1 MPSPRP
7 KRPVALGKTRPP
19 RLGRVFGR
27 ERLFDAIDASPATA
41 VWIGGPPGIGKTTL
55 VATYLQSRAMPC
67 LWLQL
72 DAGDADP
79 ASFAH
84 FLQLAAALPKPVGAR
99 PRAPSPPSADDLR
112 DVPAYV
118 RRCVRRLAAG
128 RPLPW
133 ALVLDNV
140 QELGAAPGLHSGVAA
155 ALAELP
161 EGARVFAVS
170 REPPPPAYA
179 RAMACQQLEFI
190 DETMLRF
197 DDTDAQQLVDLHG
210 RDWRGAELR
219 ELTDGWAAA
228 MILLIAARTELGPG
242 AALRSGTARERLF
255 AFFAT
260 EVLAGMSAGDAQS
273 LMCIAFLPSATAAM
287 AVAVSGDARAG
298 ELLADL
304 TRRSLFTECR
314 EGTVAAYTFHA
325 LFSEFLRTRA
335 AETLAAPA
343 LRALRVQ
350 AADVLTAHGQGD
362 AAIALLLAA
371 EAWPEALQ
379 RIDAQAAGL
388 VTQGRTALVRDAIL
402 AVPERARDVPQAWY
416 WLGHCSLAVDPA
428 QALQQLEHARH
439 GYHTAGDG
447 RGAFCTAAAA
457 ADAIVFIG
465 ASLQPIERWLP
476 LLEADAGSYLAQRDD
491 ETDLRVL
498 PGLLAA
504 FVHCATAHPLT
515 APIADRAER
524 LLDQPLGASQRILLG
539 TLAYYLLWTG
549 QTARLDR
556 VLLKVDRMCAGVDAA
571 PATLLRWY
579 SASVMIRSLRG
590 QVDEALAHARQALA
604 VTNGGPAPMRGR
616 AHLLLVLAALAAR
629 DAALARRH
637 LAESAG
643 LLELH
648 NASDSTIYEFQRGM
662 LMLLDGDW
670 TGADQLMRAAVVSG
684 QASGWP
690 LREHIALLGQ
700 TLAATQV
707 GALADAQTTLDAVLA
722 HPFYAVCRW
731 HHWLAAL
738 IEAHLAEHSG
748 QRARALAALAR
759 AFALG
764 REHGFD
770 FGPMPYCCG
779 DMMPRLAALALAHD
793 IDAPFALHLIR
804 RHALAAP
811 ADAGAHWPWPVRI
824 RCLGSFSI
832 ERDGQALI
840 QSRKESRKPLD
851 LLKLTIALG
860 GVAVRADRLT
870 ALLWPEAEGD
880 AAQNSFDN
888 ALHRLRKL
896 IGETSLVMQAGALSL
911 NPAHCWTDVAALE
924 ASLHEAADLSADAQA
939 GVAVADAVADAVA
952 VADRALALYQGD
964 FLAGDEAHPDVL
976 VARHRLRATFVRHM
990 VALGALLEARGE
1002 HAAAERVYRRVI
1014 EREPLA
1020 EDIVR
1025 RLIQCLLVLGRRAE
1039 AYEAYRHCRQ
1049 QLSVLLGIRPA
1060 AQTEALVETL
1070 REA

>member
-1 MPSPRP
+1 MPSPSPRP
-7 KRPVALGKTRPP
+7 KRPVAIGKTRPP

-27 ERLFDAIDASPATA
+27 ERLFETIDASPAA
-41 VWIGGPPGIGKTTL
+41 VIWIAGPPGIGKTTL
-55 VATYLQSRAMPC
+55 VATYLQGRAIPC

-84 FLQLAAALPKPVGAR
+84 YLQLAAALPKPTGTR
-99 PRAPSPPSADDLR
+99 SRAPSPPSADDLR

-118 RRCVRRLAAG
+118 RRCVRRLAAE

-140 QELGAAPGLHSGVAA
+140 QELGAAPGLHSGIAA

-161 EGARVFAVS
+161 EGARVFSIS

-179 RAMACQQLEFI
+179 RAMASQQLELI

-219 ELTDGWAAA
+219 QLTDGWAAA

-260 EVLAGMSAGDAQS
+260 EVLAGMSAGEAQA

-287 AVAVSGDARAG
+287 AVAVSGDSRAA

-314 EGTVAAYTFHA
+314 EGTVAVYTFHA
-325 LFSEFLRTRA
+325 LFAEFLRARA
-335 AETLAAPA
+335 AEILDAPA
-343 LRALRVQ
+343 LRTLRVQ
-350 AADVLTAHGQGD
+350 AASVLTAHGQGD
-362 AAIALLLAA
+362 AAITLLIAA

-388 VTQGRTALVRDAIL
+388 VTQGRTAFVRDSLL
-402 AVPERARDVPQAWY
+402 AVLESAPEIARDAPQTWY
-416 WLGHCSLAVDPA
+416 WLGVCCLAADPA
-428 QALQQLEHARH
+428 QALQQIDRARL
-439 GYHTAGDG
+439 GYLATCDE

-465 ASLQPIERWLP
+465 ASLHPIERWMP
-476 LLEADAGSYLAQRDD
+476 LLETHAGTYLAQRDD

-604 VTNGGPAPMRGR
+604 VTSGGPSPMRGR

-629 DAALARRH
+629 DATLARAH
-637 LAESAG
+637 LAEAAG
-643 LLELH
+643 LLELN

-707 GALADAQTTLDAVLA
+707 GALADAQTSLDAALA

-738 IEAHLAEHSG
+738 IEAHLAERGG
-748 QRARALAALAR
+748 QRARALTALAR

-764 REHGFD
+764 REYGFD

-779 DMMPRLAALALAHD
+779 DMMSRLAALALAHD
-793 IDAPFALHLIR
+793 IDAPFALHLISR
-804 RHALAAP
+804 YALAAP
-811 ADAGAHWPWPVRI
+811 ADAGARWPWPVRI
-824 RCLGSFSI
+824 CCLGPFAI
-832 ERDGQALI
+832 ERDGQALT

-860 GVAVRADRLT
+860 GVGVRADRLT

-896 IGETSLVMQAGALSL
+896 LGERQLVLQAGALSL
-911 NPAHCWTDVAALE
+911 NPASCWTDVAALE
-924 ASLHEAADLSADAQA
+924 ACLREAAALSADAQV
-939 GVAVADAVADAVA
+939 GVAVAVAE
-952 VADRALALYQGD
+952 RALALYRGD
-964 FLAGDEAHPDVL
+964 FLAGDEAHPEVL

-990 VALGALLEARGE
+990 EALGALLEARGE
-1002 HAAAERVYRRVI
+1002 YFAAERVYRRVI

-1060 AQTEALVETL
+1060 AETEALVETL

>member
-1 MPSPRP
+1 MPSPLAR
-7 KRPVALGKTRPP
+7 RPVALGKTRPP

-27 ERLFDAIDASPATA
+27 ERLFERIEASPSAA
-41 VWIGGPPGIGKTTL
+41 IWIAGPPGIGKTTL
-55 VATYLQSRAMPC
+55 VASYLQARDMPC

-84 FLQLAAALPKPVGAR
+84 FLQLAAAPPQ
-99 PRAPSPPSADDLR
+99 PTRAPSPPSADDLR

-118 RRCVRRLAAG
+118 RRCVRRLAAE

-133 ALVLDNV
+133 ALVLDNL
-140 QELGAAPGLHSGVAA
+140 QELGDAPGLHSGIAA

-161 EGARVFAVS
+161 EGARVFAIS

-179 RAMACQQLEFI
+179 RAIAGQQLEFI

-197 DDTDAQQLVDLHG
+197 DDSDAQQLVDLHG

-260 EVLAGMSAGDAQS
+260 EVLAGMSTADAQA

-298 ELLADL
+298 DLLAEL

-335 AETLAAPA
+335 ADTMAAPA

-379 RIDAQAAGL
+379 RIDAQGAGL
-388 VTQGRTALVRDAIL
+388 VTQGRTALLRDAIL
-402 AVPERARDVPQAWY
+402 AVPEPARDVAQAWY
-416 WLGHCSLAVDPA
+416 WLGHCSLAFDPA
-428 QALQQLEHARH
+428 QALIQLEQACD
-439 GYHTAGDG
+439 GYQAAGDAG
-447 RGAFCTAAAA
+447 GAFCTAAAA
-457 ADAIVFIG
+457 ADAIVFMG
-465 ASLQPIERWLP
+465 ASLQPVQRWLP
-476 LLEADAGSYLAQRDD
+476 LLEAHAGSYLAQRDD

-504 FVHCATAHPLT
+504 FVHCATAHALT

-604 VTNGGPAPMRGR
+604 VTHDGPAPMRGR

-629 DAALARRH
+629 NAALARLH
-637 LAESAG
+637 LAESAA

-738 IEAHLAEHSG
+738 IEAHLAEHSH

-832 ERDGQALI
+832 ERDGQALT

-860 GVAVRADRLT
+860 GVSVRADRLT
-870 ALLWPEAEGD
+870 ALLWPEADGD

-896 IGETSLVMQAGALSL
+896 IGEASLVMQAGALRL

-924 ASLHEAADLSADAQA
+924 AGLREAAALPAEVQTGAAGEAAVKDAA
-939 GVAVADAVADAVA
+939 TVADQV
-952 VADRALALYQGD
+952 LALYQGD

-976 VARHRLRATFVRHM
+976 VARHRLRAAFVRHM

-1025 RLIQCLLVLGRRAE
+1025 RLIQCLLALGRRAE
-1039 AYEAYRHCRQ
+1039 AFEVYRHCRQ

-1060 AQTEALVETL
+1060 AETEALVETL
-1070 REA
+1070 RDA